1 MQLKPGILVEKTYG
15 PGHHPEGRRPV
26 GIIIGRS
33 GNPRLGEWWLVEW
46 AGNSKRE
53 IMSYRYIK
61 PVS

>member
-1 MQLKPGILVEKTYG
+1 MQLKPGILVERTYG
-15 PGHHPEGRRPV
+15 EGRRPV

-53 IMSYRYIK
+53 IMSYQYIK
-61 PVS
+61 PVT

>member
-15 PGHHPEGRRPV
+15 EGRRPV
-26 GIIIGRS
+26 GVIIARS

-61 PVS
+61 PVT

>member
-1 MQLKPGILVEKTYG
+1 MQLKPGILVERTYG
-15 PGHHPEGRRPV
+15 EGSRPV
-26 GIIIGRS
+26 GIIIARS

-61 PVS
+61 PVT

>member
-1 MQLKPGILVEKTYG
+1 MHLKPGILVERTYG
-15 PGHHPEGRRPV
+15 ERRRPV
-26 GIIIGRS
+26 GIIIARS

-61 PVS
+61 PVT

>member
-1 MQLKPGILVEKTYG
+1 MQLKPGILVERTYG
-15 PGHHPEGRRPV
+15 EGRRPV

-53 IMSYRYIK
+53 IMSYQYIK

>member
-1 MQLKPGILVEKTYG
+1 MQLKPGILVERTYG
-15 PGHHPEGRRPV
+15 EGRRPV

-61 PVS
+61 PVT

>member
-1 MQLKPGILVEKTYG
+1 MHLKPGILVERTSGK
-15 PGHHPEGRRPV
+15 GRRPV
-26 GIIIGRS
+26 GIIIARS

-61 PVS
+61 PVT